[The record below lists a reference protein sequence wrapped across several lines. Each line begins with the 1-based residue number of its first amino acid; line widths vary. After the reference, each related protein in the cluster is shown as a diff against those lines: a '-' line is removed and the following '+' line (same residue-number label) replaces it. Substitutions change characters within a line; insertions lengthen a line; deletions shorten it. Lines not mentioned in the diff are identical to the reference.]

1 MENNLVTLI
10 SEYPYIDP
18 TLVQQVFFD
27 NANCD
32 MNLARSILN
41 VIMIDRKHHRT
52 AEATP
57 KAAEKPDQLMEEEE
71 EKAIPHQ
78 DMEFSINAS
87 FV

>member
-1 MENNLVTLI
+1 MENKLVALI

-32 MNLARSILN
+32 VTLARSILD

-52 AEATP
+52 P
-57 KAAEKPDQLMEEEE
+57 GIPNQKAAEQPDQQMEEEE
-71 EKAIPHQ
+71 EKAIPQ
-78 DMEFSINAS
+78 
-87 FV
+87 

>member
-32 MNLARSILN
+32 MTLAQSILN

-52 AEATP
+52 PGATP
-57 KAAEKPDQLMEEEE
+57 
-71 EKAIPHQ
+71 
-78 DMEFSINAS
+78 
-87 FV
+87 